1 MTDPVR
7 AVAYRHSLPISD
19 VDSLIDIEMPAPV
32 PRARDL
38 LVNVRAVSVNPV
50 DVKRRRG
57 SDPEGDPT
65 VLGWDAAGVVEA
77 VGREVST
84 FAVGDEVYYAGAIDR
99 PGTNSQLHVV
109 DERIVGPKPS
119 TLSFSEAAAMP
130 LTALVAWES
139 LFDRLALTA
148 ESRGILLV
156 VGAAGGAGSMVVQ
169 LARALTEVTVVATAS
184 TPESQKWV
192 LALGAH
198 DVVDH
203 HDLVAEVGSVAPDGV
218 RYLFSTHSAGNVDA
232 FADVLLPGGDIV
244 AIDDP
249 EDLDL
254 MPLKSKSIAWHWEF
268 MFTRP
273 LFHTADMAVQHD
285 ALERV
290 AQLVD
295 AGVLR
300 TTMTNELAPF
310 DAATM
315 RRAHQLIESGHTIGK
330 VVVSGF

>member
-7 AVAYRHSLPISD
+7 AVAYLHSLPIDD

-32 PRARDL
+32 PRTRDL

-57 SDPEGDPT
+57 SDPEGHPT

-77 VGREVST
+77 VGAEVSM

-119 TLSFSEAAAMP
+119 TLGFSEAAAMP

-148 ESRGILLV
+148 ESRGTLLV

-169 LARALTEVTVVATAS
+169 LARALTEVKVVATAS
-184 TPESQKWV
+184 SPESQKWV
-192 LALGAH
+192 LGLGAH

-203 HDLVAEVGSVAPDGV
+203 HDLVAQVGSVAPDGV

-232 FADVLLPGGDIV
+232 FADLLVPGGEIV

-254 MPLKSKSIAWHWEF
+254 MPLKSKSITWHWEL
-268 MFTRP
+268 MFTRS
-273 LFHTADMAVQHD
+273 LFHTADMAAQHD
-285 ALERV
+285 ALERM

-295 AGVLR
+295 VGVLR
-300 TTMTNELAPF
+300 ATMTNELAPF
-310 DAATM
+310 NAATM
-315 RRAHQLIESGHTIGK
+315 RRAHRLIESGHTIGK
-330 VVVSGF
+330 VVVTGF